1 MTPEQFLKKIKEACG
16 DNLLSFVVYG
26 SEAAGDRIPGK
37 SDCNVMLVLK
47 AAPLTALK
55 NVAAASKSWVKE
67 GNPPPLIFPH
77 GQLVSS
83 GDVFPIELLDMQEFH
98 KVLLG
103 EDPLAALQI
112 DPRDLRLALEHE
124 FKGKLVHLRESYLL
138 AGGDKEALAGLMM
151 DSLSQFLVL
160 CRAALRF
167 YVEKVPGSKL
177 ECLGELWKYAE
188 FDADIF
194 QTVYEMRRAGPQ
206 AGADMEKLFARY
218 LAAVE
223 QLCAAMDKMKIDE
236 KQYWPETFSP

>member
-1 MTPEQFLKKIKEACG
+1 MTPEQFSKKIKEVCG

-37 SDCNVMLVLK
+37 SDCNVMVVLK

-55 NVAAASKSWVKE
+55 NVAAASKSWVKD

-77 GQLVSS
+77 GQLLSS
-83 GDVFPIELLDMQEFH
+83 GDVFPIELLDMKEFH

-103 EDPLAALQI
+103 EDPLAALEI
-112 DPRDLRLALEHE
+112 EPEDLRLALEHE
-124 FKGKLVHLRESYLL
+124 FKGKLIHLRESYLL
-138 AGGDKEALAGLMM
+138 AGGDKEALAGLMT

-167 YVEKVPGSKL
+167 YMDKVPGSKL

-194 QTVYEMRRAGPQ
+194 QTVHEMRRAGPR
-206 AGADMEKLFARY
+206 AGADIEKLFARY
-218 LAAVE
+218 LSGIE
-223 QLCAAMDKMKIDE
+223 QLCAVMDKLKIDE
-236 KQYWPETFSP
+236 KQDKPETFSP

>member
-1 MTPEQFLKKIKEACG
+1 MTPEQFLKKLKEACG

-26 SEAAGDRIPGK
+26 SEAAGDRLPGK

-47 AAPLTALK
+47 TAPLHALRS
-55 NVAAASKSWVKE
+55 VAAASKSWVKE
-67 GNPPPLIFPH
+67 GNPPPLVFPH
-77 GQLVSS
+77 GQLQSS

-112 DPRDLRLALEHE
+112 DPGDLRLALEHE
-124 FKGKLVHLRESYLL
+124 FKGKLIHLRGSYLL
-138 AGGDKEALAGLMM
+138 AGGDKEALAGLMT

-167 YVEKVPGSKL
+167 YTDKVPGSKL
-177 ECLGELWKYAE
+177 ECLGELWKFSE

-194 QTVYEMRRAGPQ
+194 QTVYEMRKSGPP
-206 AGADMEKLFARY
+206 AGADMEKLFSRY
-218 LAAVE
+218 LSSVE
-223 QLCAAMDKMKIDE
+223 QLCAVMDKLKIDE
-236 KQYWPETFSP
+236 QQAPENFTP